1 MSRDLTFVFLC
12 EGSSDSGLSPH
23 LESLLVD
30 FGATK
35 ATGMVDS
42 GPGKLAS
49 RLKRMIAEE
58 SQFDLIFI
66 HRDSDGPDRQPREE
80 EIRQVIRDSGLQQPH
95 VPVIPVQEMEA
106 WLLLDE
112 SSIRQVSGNPNGR
125 SDLGLPKLNAVEKT
139 KAPKEVLKKALQTAS
154 KSSSRRKRRQDDFSR
169 HRRILLQRLDT
180 HGQVTKLD
188 SWQRLERDIQ
198 SALAELGIR

>member
-80 EIRQVIRDSGLQQPH
+80 EIRQAIRDSGLQQPH

-106 WLLLDE
+106 
-112 SSIRQVSGNPNGR
+112 
-125 SDLGLPKLNAVEKT
+125 
-139 KAPKEVLKKALQTAS
+139 
-154 KSSSRRKRRQDDFSR
+154 
-169 HRRILLQRLDT
+169 

>member
-12 EGSSDSGLSPH
+12 EGSSDAGLRPH
-23 LESLLVD
+23 LESLLVQ
-30 FGATK
+30 FGAAA
-35 ATGMVDS
+35 ATGMVDP
-42 GPGKLAS
+42 GPGTLAS
-49 RLKRMIAEE
+49 RLKRLIAEE

-66 HRDSDGPDRQPREE
+66 HRDSDGPDRTPRED
-80 EIRQVIRDSGLQQPH
+80 EIRRAIKDSGLPQPH

-112 SSIRQVSGNPNGR
+112 SSIRQVAGNPNGR
-125 SDLGLPKLNAVEKT
+125 SELDLPKLNAVEKT
-139 KAPKEVLKKALQTAS
+139 KDPKEVLKKALQAAS
-154 KSSSRRKRRQDDFSR
+154 KSSRRKRRQDDFSR
-169 HRRILLQRLDT
+169 HRRILLQRLNP
-180 HGQVTKLD
+180 HGQITKLG